1 MTGRKIILVLAVILL
16 TAAASGA
23 QSLEPQPPAAAV
35 EAPTLETPVEAG
47 EPELPVDLS
56 LDWIA
61 LTCTSDCYELWEHCF
76 DGCDISPYPNCY
88 HDCRMSRGQCLLGCP

>member
-35 EAPTLETPVEAG
+35 EAPTLETPVQA
-47 EPELPVDLS
+47 EPALPLDPA
-56 LDWIA
+56 LDWMA
-61 LTCTSDCYELWEHCF
+61 LTCESDCYALWENCF

-88 HDCRMSRGQCLLGCP
+88 HDCRMGRGQCLLGCP